1 MEQLNLKMLFLLR
14 QFSFIFLFNISIF
27 FILMIGIQNSSTRKK
42 VDLIITETVELPIS
56 FIVGVG
62 FISGSLTGSLLKIN
76 FRNQNG

>member
-1 MEQLNLKMLFLLR
+1 MDQSNLKMLSLLR
-14 QFSFIFLFNISIF
+14 QFSFIFSFNISIF
-27 FILMIGIQNSSTRKK
+27 LILMIGIQNSSTRKK

-76 FRNQNG
+76 FRNKNG